1 MEPIAPH
8 RFARKGVG
16 SEVRMSSS
24 NSNSKP
30 FLGLISDTHS
40 LVRPEALA
48 ALEGAELLL
57 HAGDIGSPLVL
68 SQLEAIAPVECIRGN
83 VDMDRWAKD
92 LPDRKQIEWR
102 GLKFLIVHNRDE
114 LALMPPDPGI
124 DVIIFGHSHH
134 PSVDSDGRHLY
145 VNPGSAGPRRFKLP
159 VSVARLEL
167 HQGLPKAEI
176 IELSIPS

>member
-1 MEPIAPH
+1 MKH
-8 RFARKGVG
+8 SK
-16 SEVRMSSS
+16 S
-24 NSNSKP
+24 NSTP

-68 SQLEAIAPVECIRGN
+68 SQLATIAPIECIRGN
-83 VDMDRWAKD
+83 VDMDSWASD
-92 LPDRKQIEWR
+92 LPDRKHVKWR
-102 GLKFLIVHNRDE
+102 GLNFLIVHNRDE
-114 LALMPPDPGI
+114 LSFTPPDPGI
-124 DVIIFGHSHH
+124 DVVIFGHSHR
-134 PSVDSDGRHLY
+134 PSVDSDGQRLY
-145 VNPGSAGPRRFKLP
+145 VNPGSAGPRRFSLP